1 MLAFR
6 MEKPAFSL
14 SFDEF
19 RALASR
25 GNLIPLYRE
34 ILADFETP
42 VSAFTKID
50 HGPSA
55 YLLESVEGGEN
66 WARYSF
72 LGSGSPIVIR
82 EDRGSLLVTRGSRT
96 ERVPLREKTG
106 ETPLDRLRDIMA
118 EYRPVTVPGLPRFVG
133 GAVGY
138 LGYDVVRYFEDLPQC
153 RKDTLGLPDL
163 AFLLTE
169 TLLIFDNVAQ
179 KIKVVANAHVPSGRE
194 PELKRAYADATARIE
209 KMIARLKRPLRRP
222 VPARRRPPAARQ
234 AGPRFTP
241 NMSQADFEKM
251 VMRTKEYIRAGDI
264 IQAVLS
270 QRWETRIRTKPFE
283 IYRALRVVNP
293 SPYMYYLRVGGVEL
307 VGSSPET
314 LVRCEDGRVSV
325 RPIAGTR
332 RRGATE
338 EQDRALEREL
348 LADEKERAEHV
359 MLVDLG
365 RNDIGRVAKSGT
377 VKVDALMTIERYS
390 HVMHIV
396 SEVNGELA
404 PSRSAYDVMKACF
417 PAGTVSGAPKIR
429 AMEII
434 EELEPTRRG
443 PYAGAVGY
451 FSFSGNMD
459 TCINI
464 RTVVIKGRQA
474 YIQAGAGIVAD
485 SDPEREYEETCNK
498 ARAMMQAIELA
509 ERGLE

>member
-1 MLAFR
+1 MH
-6 MEKPAFSL
+6 KPRYSL
-14 SFDEF
+14 NFDEF
-19 RALASR
+19 RSFAR
-25 GNLIPLYRE
+25 QGNLIPLYRE

-42 VSAFTKID
+42 VSAFAKID

-72 LGSGSPIVIR
+72 LGTGSPIIAR
-82 EDRGSLLVTRGSRT
+82 EERGKLFLTKGNRPRGART
-96 ERVPLREKTG
+96 LKHLEGHRG
-106 ETPLDRLRDIMA
+106 ASPLDLLQGLMA
-118 EYRPVTVPGLPRFVG
+118 TYQPVSVPDLPRFVG

-138 LGYDVVRYFEDLPQC
+138 LAYDIIRFFEDIPQR
-153 RKDTLGLPDL
+153 RKDALAWPDL
-163 AFLLTE
+163 AFIITD

-179 KIKVVANAHVPSGRE
+179 TIKVVANAHLHDSKESTLR
-194 PELKRAYADATARIE
+194 RAYKDATARIDH
-209 KMIARLKRPLRRP
+209 MIQRLKRPLRRT
-222 VPARRRPPAARQ
+222 PARIRRRPI
-234 AGPRFTP
+234 GFTP
-241 NMSQADFEKM
+241 NMSQADFHKM
-251 VMRTKEYIRAGDI
+251 VLRTKEYIHAGDI
-264 IQAVLS
+264 VQAVLS
-270 QRWETRIRTKPFE
+270 QRWETSIQTTPFE
-283 IYRALRVVNP
+283 VYRALRLINP
-293 SPYMYYLRVGGVEL
+293 SPYMYYLRVGDVQL

-314 LVRCEDGRVSV
+314 LVRCEDGQISV

-332 RRGATE
+332 KRGASPE
-338 EQDRALEREL
+338 KDRLLEQEL

-365 RNDIGRVAKSGT
+365 RNDVGRVANMGSVQVEGFMR
-377 VKVDALMTIERYS
+377 VERYS
-390 HVMHIV
+390 HVMHLV
-396 SEVNGELA
+396 TQVHGDLDASKNV
-404 PSRSAYDVMKACF
+404 YDVMRACF

-459 TCINI
+459 TAINI
-464 RTVVIKGRQA
+464 RTIVIKGRQA

-498 ARAMMQAIELA
+498 AKAMMSAIEMA
-509 ERGLE
+509 EQGLE

>member
-1 MLAFR
+1 MQQ
-6 MEKPAFSL
+6 PSYSL
-14 SFDEF
+14 NFDEF
-19 RALASR
+19 RTLASQ

-34 ILADFETP
+34 ILADLETP
-42 VSAFTKID
+42 VSAFSKID

-66 WARYSF
+66 WGRYSF
-72 LGSGSPIVIR
+72 LGSGSPTVIH
-82 EDRGSLLVTRGSRT
+82 EARGELVITRGSRVQ
-96 ERVPLREKTG
+96 RLAMSHNPG
-106 ETPLDRLRDIMA
+106 EGPLDRIRDAMA
-118 EYRPVTVPGLPRFVG
+118 AYHPVPVPGLPRFVG

-138 LGYDVVRYFEDLPQC
+138 LGYDVVRHFEDLPTR
-153 RKDTLGLPDL
+153 RKEEVGLPML
-163 AFLLTE
+163 AFLLTD
-169 TLLIFDNVAQ
+169 TLLIFDRLAQ
-179 KIKVVANAHVPSGRE
+179 TIKVVANAHVPSGKE
-194 PELKRAYADATARIE
+194 AELKKAYANAAVRIE
-209 KMIARLKRPLRRP
+209 GMIARLRRPLRRP
-222 VPARRRPPAARQ
+222 QSKRRRKPIT
-234 AGPRFTP
+234 FTP
-241 NMSQADFEKM
+241 NMSRADFEKM

-270 QRWETRIRTKPFE
+270 QRWETRIQTAPFE
-283 IYRALRVVNP
+283 IYRALRVINP
-293 SPYMYYLRVGGVEL
+293 SPYMYYLRVAGVEL

-314 LVRCEDGRVSV
+314 LVRCEEGRVSV

-338 EQDRALEREL
+338 DQDRLLAREL

-365 RNDIGRVAKSGT
+365 RNDVGRVARKGT
-377 VKVDALMTIERYS
+377 VRVESLMQIERYS

-396 SEVNGELA
+396 SDVQGDLDPVKA
-404 PSRSAYDVMKACF
+404 VYDVMKACF

-485 SDPEREYEETCNK
+485 SDPEREYEETCSK
-498 ARAMMQAIELA
+498 ARAMMKAIELA
-509 ERGLE
+509 ESGLE